1 MATLSQPVFNR
12 KDFRFFSQKRT
23 NPGDAT
29 TDVQVDSNSAAL
41 CFTETW
47 LSEAIPDN
55 ALHLPSYKLF
65 RAYRIAEL
73 TGKTRG
79 GGLCFYINEGWYS
92 DVTTL
97 KMTCSPNL
105 EALFINCKLF
115 NSPREFS
122 SFILMNVYVP
132 PDACVS
138 PAMQQ
143 LAEQISE
150 RSPPETV
157 IYWIIVTQ

>member
-1 MATLSQPVFNR
+1 MEKILCLWQQCVTVLPN
-12 KDFRFFSQKRT
+12 KTDELLLLTHT
-23 NPGDAT
+23 NKYF
-29 TDVQVDSNSAAL
+29 SNSAAL

-55 ALHLPSYKLF
+55 VLHLPSYKLF

-115 NSPREFS
+115 YSPREFS